1 MKSAGCL
8 QMPAVVWRS
17 GGEMAV
23 PEEFRVLSSRR
34 REGEPEGKADF
45 TGILKL
51 HAIQSV
57 RKL

>member
-1 MKSAGCL
+1 
-8 QMPAVVWRS
+8 MPAVVSGS

>member
-1 MKSAGCL
+1 MKSEGCL
-8 QMPAVVWRS
+8 QIPGIDSGS

-23 PEEFRVLSSRR
+23 PEELQVLLSRK
-34 REGEPEGKADF
+34 REGEKGGKADF
-45 TGILKL
+45 TVILKL